1 MNQIKVA
8 ANPQLAIQ
16 NLITSNP
23 QLRAMLQSGLT
34 PQQIAQNLATQK
46 GVDLNDL
53 INQLNS

>member
-34 PQQIAQNLATQK
+34 PQQIAQNLAAQK